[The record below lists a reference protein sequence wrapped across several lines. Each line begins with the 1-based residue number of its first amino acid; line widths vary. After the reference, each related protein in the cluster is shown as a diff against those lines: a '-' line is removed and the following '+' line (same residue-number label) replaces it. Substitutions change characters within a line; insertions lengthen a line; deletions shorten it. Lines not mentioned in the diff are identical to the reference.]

1 MSLNFF
7 LPIVVF
13 NLPVFSHY
21 SDLSRFRFV
30 RIIAPLH
37 RETFVF
43 QEGQIMASVP
53 TDATEVGE
61 QVLPISSG
69 DLPYYLVHLP
79 LYLHL
84 YLPTYLV
91 PTYLYTYLVPTY
103 LPLYL
108 PTLWPLWSLN
118 TNFGRCITIPQNN
131 HRTLETN
138 FDQMSYN
145 LPEDGDKLRWKMKK
159 SEDEIWIV
167 KPPGLFLNG

>member
-1 MSLNFF
+1 
-7 LPIVVF
+7 
-13 NLPVFSHY
+13 
-21 SDLSRFRFV
+21 
-30 RIIAPLH
+30 
-37 RETFVF
+37 
-43 QEGQIMASVP
+43 MASVP

-69 DLPYYLVHLP
+69 ELPYYLVHLP

-84 YLPTYLV
+84 YLPTYL
-91 PTYLYTYLVPTY
+91 PCTYLPLYLPGTYLPTFIPTY

-118 TNFGRCITIPQNN
+118 TNFGRSVTIVPRTQNH

>member
-1 MSLNFF
+1 
-7 LPIVVF
+7 
-13 NLPVFSHY
+13 
-21 SDLSRFRFV
+21 
-30 RIIAPLH
+30 
-37 RETFVF
+37 
-43 QEGQIMASVP
+43 MASVP

-69 DLPYYLVHLP
+69 ELPYYLVHLP

-118 TNFGRCITIPQNN
+118 TNFGRSVTIVPRTQNH